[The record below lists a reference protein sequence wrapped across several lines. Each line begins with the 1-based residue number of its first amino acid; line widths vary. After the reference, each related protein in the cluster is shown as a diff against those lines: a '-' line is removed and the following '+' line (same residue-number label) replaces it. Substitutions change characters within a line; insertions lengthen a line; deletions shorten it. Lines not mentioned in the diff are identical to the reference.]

1 MSVKADS
8 QQKGFSLVE
17 VMVAL
22 AVLSMAGIALLN
34 AMTQSVRAT
43 QTLQDQTLAAVVAE
57 NVMTQTYIERDQGR
71 SIQGERGDYELAGRN
86 FYWQLDVL
94 PTPQPG
100 IRSVILEVR
109 QERDSPVLYQLRSF
123 DADS

>member
-100 IRSVILEVR
+100 IRSVILEIR

-123 DADS
+123 GADS